1 MYRAEIYYTMGFGL
15 DRGMLVANSYAEIN
29 AKVNSWVEKNLG
41 RIVKI
46 LGMDAK
52 VCVEKV
58 VFNYPSGKK
67 FTKTF

>member
-29 AKVNSWVEKNLG
+29 AKV
-41 RIVKI
+41 
-46 LGMDAK
+46 
-52 VCVEKV
+52 CVEKV

>member
-1 MYRAEIYYTMGFGL
+1 
-15 DRGMLVANSYAEIN
+15 MLVANSDAEIN

-41 RIVKI
+41 RIVTV
-46 LGMDAK
+46 LGMDAQ